1 MRPSMPLPTA
11 PAPQLGA
18 NIGVTVI
25 IYEFSTPE
33 DRQILVEE
41 FQKGQNPGL
50 VHALEKVKAVGRIQI
65 PGTPS
70 SV

>member
-1 MRPSMPLPTA
+1 
-11 PAPQLGA
+11 
-18 NIGVTVI
+18 VTVI

>member
-1 MRPSMPLPTA
+1 
-11 PAPQLGA
+11 
-18 NIGVTVI
+18 VTVI

-41 FQKGQNPGL
+41 FQKGQNHGL
-50 VHALEKVKAVGRIQI
+50 VHAREKVKAVGRIQI